1 MKKILFVFVHLLI
14 VNSSFAQLLLNA
26 DGEGNTYELI
36 TSKLAP
42 ERNPIEVPDCKHT
55 QFGRHID
62 EVYDTDLD
70 QYVFRFHIHTTEDDD
85 RCINFDR
92 QRNEI
97 KAYDKSPDSLLSVE
111 GETFVYKWKFKVDEN
126 FQSSP
131 KFTHIHQLKAVGG
144 SEASMPL
151 ITLTTRAESPDKLE
165 LRYARNTSQTTLHEV
180 NLAPFKGAWCEVT
193 ERVLF
198 GEQGVYS
205 IKITKVSDDSTLFNY
220 ENDDIRMWKTDAD
233 FIRPKWGIYR
243 SLEYAAQLR
252 NEEVFFANFSIEEN
266 PDPTSNTKE
275 VVNDNIFIFPNP
287 IQKTIRISGIT
298 QDLPFEIIDS
308 NGKKVL
314 SGTTSNY
321 EIQFPRL
328 AQGIYFLNLKTN
340 HRTIVKRFVKD

>member
-1 MKKILFVFVHLLI
+1 MKKILIVFVHFLF
-14 VNSSFAQLLLNA
+14 VFTSSAQLLLDA
-26 DGEGNTYELI
+26 DGDGNTYELI
-36 TSKLAP
+36 TEKLAP
-42 ERNPIEVPDCKHT
+42 GRNPIEVPDCKHT

-62 EVYDTDLD
+62 EVYDSELD

-97 KAYDKSPDSLLSVE
+97 KGYDKSPDSLLSVE
-111 GETFVYKWKFKVDEN
+111 GETFVYKWKFKLDEN

-180 NLAPFKGAWCEVT
+180 NLAPFKGNWCEVT
-193 ERVLF
+193 ERVF
-198 GEQGVYS
+198 YGEQGTYS
-205 IKITKVSDDSTLFNY
+205 IKITKVSDGTTLFNY

-243 SLEYAAQLR
+243 SLEFAEQLR
-252 NEEVFFANFSIEEN
+252 DEQVFFANFSIEEN
-266 PDPTSNTKE
+266 PDPLSSTKE
-275 VVNDNIFIFPNP
+275 VAREEINLFPNP
-287 IQKTIRISGIT
+287 TNGLIQIRGID
-298 QDLPFEIIDS
+298 QDFSFEIYDTAGNKILD
-308 NGKKVL
+308 GV
-314 SGTTSNY
+314 TSNRA
-321 EIQFPRL
+321 IKVSRL
-328 AQGIYFLNLKTN
+328 NQGVFFLNILTN
-340 HRTIVKRFVKD
+340 NEIVVKRFVKD